1 MRSWEKQVDALT
13 VWVSHP
19 KMSAIHTN
27 ESKTKVYIKCY
38 QHMQQYL
45 KAMHSHTPS
54 LGVYKDIVRN
64 Y

>member
-1 MRSWEKQVDALT
+1 
-13 VWVSHP
+13 
-19 KMSAIHTN
+19 MSAIHTN
-27 ESKTKVYIKCY
+27 ESKTQVYIKCY

-45 KAMHSHTPS
+45 KAVHSYTPS